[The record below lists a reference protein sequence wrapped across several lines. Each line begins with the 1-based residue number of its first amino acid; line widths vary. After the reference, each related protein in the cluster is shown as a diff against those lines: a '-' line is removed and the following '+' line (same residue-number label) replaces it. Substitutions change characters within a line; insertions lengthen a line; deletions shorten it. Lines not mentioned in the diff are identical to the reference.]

1 MNTFRKYEF
10 TPAQWATLKTQIE
23 QTTTT
28 PEGESVTSYVGCA
41 VHEIGFICKAH
52 DEEGNCTDL
61 SNKWSVDI
69 LWYEEPKADFTKYEV
84 WPEPMGIHTFAGC
97 DGEYLKGYCAKY
109 PDSPF
114 CVIPDV

>member
-1 MNTFRKYEF
+1 MNTFLKYEM
-10 TPAQWATLKTQIE
+10 TPTQWDSLKTKITDE
-23 QTTTT
+23 
-28 PEGESVTSYVGCA
+28 EGNYVGCA

-69 LWYEEPKADFTKYEV
+69 LWYEEPKADFTAYEV
-84 WPEPMGIHTFAGC
+84 YPSPCGVHTFAGC
-97 DGEYLKGYCAKY
+97 EGEYLKAYCAKF

-114 CVIPDV
+114 CVVPDGES